1 MNEMGK
7 SQTLQMDSDNENWEL
22 HDRDEIDLT
31 DIEELKNKN
40 KTGTNEQTIQQT
52 DMTDDRDND
61 RLKEFWSDID
71 EIIATENTE
80 KDTLDSANILQN
92 DNVKVTF
99 EKGNVTDIPKDMIN
113 ALTAVV
119 PAVDEKGKNNFKI
132 FIYDQKDN
140 EMKKSSTKRV
150 KSPVPI
156 NTGALKDYP
165 LEPTGKKNYAKR
177 IESLT
182 RANAIVSTNLYDI
195 GGQTFNNIYKEF

>member
-1 MNEMGK
+1 
-7 SQTLQMDSDNENWEL
+7 
-22 HDRDEIDLT
+22 
-31 DIEELKNKN
+31 
-40 KTGTNEQTIQQT
+40 
-52 DMTDDRDND
+52 MTDDRNND

-71 EIIATENTE
+71 EIIATENIE
-80 KDTLDSANILQN
+80 KDILDLANILQK

-140 EMKKSSTKRV
+140 ELRKSATKRA
-150 KSPVPI
+150 KSPVPM
-156 NTGALKDYP
+156 NTGALREYR
-165 LEPTGKKNYAKR
+165 LEPAGKNNYAKR

-195 GGQTFNNIYKEF
+195 GGQTFNNIYKDF